1 MYGITHRL
9 HSMILIYIQE
19 LLLSGS
25 GDVPGILLD
34 NEVNKIYLNVIHK
47 V

>member
-1 MYGITHRL
+1 MYGIINRL
-9 HSMILIYIQE
+9 HSMMILIYIQE

-34 NEVNKIYLNVIHK
+34 NEVNI
-47 V
+47 